1 MPAPRVGSRVANG
14 PSSLT
19 DAWTGPFARSA
30 HEGSIAACTR
40 IRGTVFPVEASYAIG
55 TGFQFQID
63 VRIRHLIACR
73 PVADHEED
81 GIFLREIQEMMAI
94 ACSSWKADAGA
105 RPNGFAAGVG
115 HKHELA
121 LDHVN
126 ELVLPGMR
134 VSRRRLT
141 SGQNPNKI
149 DAVILE
155 PCMIAEAPGT
165 ALALS
170 LPERLGIAGCVA

>member
-1 MPAPRVGSRVANG
+1 MPAPVASGWSVRRVGLAPTGKAPPCHGARGKRTFLVDG
-14 PSSLT
+14 RL
-19 DAWTGPFARSA
+19 DGPFCPSR

-94 ACSSWKADAGA
+94 ACS
-105 RPNGFAAGVG
+105 
-115 HKHELA
+115 
-121 LDHVN
+121 
-126 ELVLPGMR
+126 
-134 VSRRRLT
+134 
-141 SGQNPNKI
+141 
-149 DAVILE
+149 
-155 PCMIAEAPGT
+155 
-165 ALALS
+165 
-170 LPERLGIAGCVA
+170 